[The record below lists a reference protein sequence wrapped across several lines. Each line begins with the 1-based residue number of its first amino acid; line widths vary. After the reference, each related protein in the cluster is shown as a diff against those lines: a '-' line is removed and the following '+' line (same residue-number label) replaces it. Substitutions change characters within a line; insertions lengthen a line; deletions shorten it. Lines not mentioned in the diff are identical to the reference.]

1 MNTKKF
7 LSAILA
13 MVLCVTLFAS
23 CSSKPEAD
31 VPEAG
36 ASETVKLGFIGPL
49 SGPASQYGEGCKNGV
64 DMYINEL
71 NAKGGI
77 NGKQVELIAYDD
89 KSEATESTSAYSRL
103 VDEDGVVAI
112 FGPVT
117 TNPAEAVAALAAED
131 GFPLITASATGDTL
145 TDIGDTFFRSCFK
158 DSFQGVKMGKYASEV
173 LGLKKVAVL
182 INNSDAYSV
191 GLAGAFVDSCKET
204 GVEVVANESYSG
216 DDADFKSQLTNIAAA
231 KPEALYIPYYYENV
245 YAIAQQAKEVGLNVP
260 FLGGDGFD
268 GLLGIENVD
277 ATLLE
282 GFIFTNHYSQEA
294 SPKSGE
300 FAAQYET
307 KYGVAPMSFS
317 FTSYDSAQILTDAI
331 AKAASMS
338 SEDIVKALK
347 ATDLD
352 CLTSH
357 YTFDADNNP
366 SKDCAMIK
374 IEGGKYVFDQMF

>member
-1 MNTKKF
+1 
-7 LSAILA
+7 
-13 MVLCVTLFAS
+13 
-23 CSSKPEAD
+23 
-31 VPEAG
+31 
-36 ASETVKLGFIGPL
+36 
-49 SGPASQYGEGCKNGV
+49 GEGCKNGV